1 MKTIVNGNT
10 RKKSE
15 ARLAPIA
22 IHRPCCA
29 IHPARC
35 GVSQLQKTV
44 GNSVVQRLYK
54 AGKLQASL
62 KIGQPDDVYEQ
73 EADRVAQQVMRMPE
87 PLVQKKCRC
96 SSGGQTCAKCAEEKE
111 KLHIQRTA
119 GASAVPDSS
128 VPDNFMSSLGVGQPL
143 DKATRDYFEPRFGMD
158 FSQIRVHTGSKAEAS
173 ASSINAH
180 AYTLGNNVVFG
191 RGRYQPQTIQG
202 KRLLAHELTHTM
214 QQQGG
219 MVGRRIQLAR
229 VHFYD
234 YTDNFARRGGYAAE
248 YCQDYSYMNG
258 RCNVNIPGNEHA
270 AIDAI
275 SQVPGWISTF
285 KSRGLT
291 INEVIFHTHGA
302 PGYVH
307 LPKGG
312 LTASN
317 VSSIASIAGSL
328 ASDALVDF
336 KGCNVAEGAAGQTF
350 LLAVADNLLNVNG
363 GKAKGTD
370 SVTFS
375 VPGIGQRRP
384 IWSSRPTVCIVPGG
398 RASVC

>member
-1 MKTIVNGNT
+1 MKAALNDSA
-10 RKKSE
+10 RKK
-15 ARLAPIA
+15 ADAKQAPITLN
-22 IHRPCCA
+22 RPCCT
-29 IHPARC
+29 IHPTHS
-35 GVSQLQKTV
+35 GVGQLQKTI
-44 GNSVVQRLYK
+44 GNRVAQCLYN
-54 AGKLQASL
+54 AGKLQTAL
-62 KIGQPDDVYEQ
+62 KIGRPNDVYEQ
-73 EADRVAQQVMRMPE
+73 DADRVAEQVMRMPE

-96 SSGGQTCAKCAEEKE
+96 SSGGQPCTKCAEEKE
-111 KLHIQRTA
+111 MLNIQRKADT
-119 GASAVPDSS
+119 SAVSDSS

-143 DKATRDYFEPRFGMD
+143 DKTTRDYFEPRFGMD
-158 FSQIRVHTGSKAEAS
+158 FSRIRVHTGSKAEDS

-191 RGRYQPQTIQG
+191 RGQYQPQTIRG

-214 QQQGG
+214 QQGG
-219 MVGRRIQLAR
+219 VVGRRIQLAR
-229 VHFYD
+229 IHFYD

-248 YCQDYSYMNG
+248 YCQDYSYVTG
-258 RCNVNIPGNEHA
+258 RCSANIPGNDHA

-317 VSSIASIAGSL
+317 VSSISSIAGSL
-328 ASDALVDF
+328 ASDALIDF
-336 KGCNVAEGAAGQTF
+336 KGCNVAEGATGQTF